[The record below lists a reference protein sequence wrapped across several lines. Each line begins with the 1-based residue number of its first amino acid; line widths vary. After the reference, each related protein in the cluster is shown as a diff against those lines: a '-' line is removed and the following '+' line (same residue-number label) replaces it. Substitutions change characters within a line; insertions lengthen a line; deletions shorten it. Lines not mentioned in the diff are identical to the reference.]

1 MIVDAATHAAIGGV
15 WLDAALAPRSD
26 FGRRAAARERGYA
39 PGEEAQA
46 AERARV
52 TVAFATA
59 FDAAALELVREA
71 IRWCPDPT
79 SIATRASAGDPLAD
93 VDFFELGR
101 FVDALAFVRSQWP
114 ADAPLKPPSALDAL
128 AAALAPGRERSG
140 FYLADRFDAELE
152 TVRRHAAERQ
162 AIFDSARS
170 ALEASV
176 VANVGATVRDGEFIL
191 MRDRVSTALPPNVRV
206 IREAATYLAC
216 ELVYDERTLA
226 ALSARDAA
234 HAAVARV
241 EERARIA
248 LSAAVG
254 AQARAIVAVTE
265 RLGEAERECARAA
278 FARIWK
284 ACVPTYT
291 TDTIG
296 WEDATFP
303 PLAEALAQR
312 GRRYAPLSFA
322 WDGVAVLTGPNMGGK
337 TAAMQTAGFIALCA
351 ARGLPVP
358 ARAAR
363 VALVARI
370 AWIGADDRDD
380 RAGLLSAFGG
390 EVVRARGLLAA
401 HESTLALVDEFART
415 TSPGEG
421 RALLV
426 ALVQTLATRG
436 TRALVATHFDGI
448 ARDTKTAHLAIAGL
462 RHALPTGAAH
472 DLDAALAALGEAMDY
487 RVIAVGPQ
495 DEPHADAIALA
506 ELLGLDPALIAAAR
520 AALRRQRSGTP
531 SVSNG

>member
-26 FGRRAAARERGYA
+26 FGRRAASRERAYA
-39 PGEEAQA
+39 SGEEAQA

-52 TVAFATA
+52 TVALAAA
-59 FDAAALELVREA
+59 FDAAALERVRDA

-79 SIATRASAGDPLAD
+79 SIAARAAAGDPLTDA
-93 VDFFELGR
+93 DFFELGR
-101 FVDALAFVRSQWP
+101 FVDALAFVRAQWP
-114 ADAPLKPPSALDAL
+114 EDVPLVPPPPLDAL

-140 FYLADRFDAELE
+140 FYLADRFDADLE

-162 AIFDSARS
+162 AVLDTARS

-176 VANVGATVRDGEFIL
+176 AAIVGATVRDGEFIL
-191 MRDRVSTALPPNVRV
+191 MRDRASTALPPSVRV
-206 IREAATYLAC
+206 VREAATYLAC
-216 ELVYDERTLA
+216 ELTYDERTLA

-234 HAAVARV
+234 QAAVARV
-241 EERARIA
+241 EERARVA

-265 RLGEAERECARAA
+265 RLGECERECARAA
-278 FARIWK
+278 FARAWH

-291 TDTIG
+291 TEAMG

-303 PLAEALAQR
+303 PLAEALALH
-312 GRRYAPLSFA
+312 GRRYAPLTFA

-351 ARGLPVP
+351 AHGLPVP

-380 RAGLLSAFGG
+380 RAALLSAFGG
-390 EVVRARGLLAA
+390 EVVRVRGLLAV
-401 HESTLALVDEFART
+401 HETTLALVDEFART

-436 TRALVATHFDGI
+436 MRALVATHFDGI
-448 ARDTKTAHLAIAGL
+448 ARETETTHLAIAGL
-462 RHALPTGAAH
+462 RHALPTGAAR

-487 RVIAVGPQ
+487 RVIAVGPA

-520 AALRRQRSGTP
+520 SALQRQRSSPP
-531 SVSNG
+531 SASNG